1 MRVLYRFDDLLK
13 SSALSTRLGSLGLAV
28 VGLASLLTSAI
39 PRTAAS
45 QTGMSAIDKLVA
57 IEEIRQ
63 LKARYFR
70 CVDTKDWD
78 CWRAVFAP
86 DFTIRNSSM
95 SKKVYGPEG
104 MIQLVQQNGLYDR
117 VKSVHHGHMPEIEIL
132 SPTTARGIWAA
143 DFMHYY
149 PLGEPFQTT
158 GKEQVALGKGEHVYA
173 YYHDTYVKLNGSWRI
188 QSFEMKQLRQDD
200 AGGITIR
207 GPK

>member
-1 MRVLYRFDDLLK
+1 MRLDYRLEDLCK
-13 SSALSTRLGSLGLAV
+13 TSALSMGLAA
-28 VGLASLLTSAI
+28 VGLTSLLVSISTA
-39 PRTAAS
+39 RHYTAAAAE
-45 QTGMSAIDKLVA
+45 MSALDKLVA

-86 DFTIRNSSM
+86 DFTIRNSPG
-95 SKKVYGPEG
+95 KVRGPEG
-104 MIQLVQQNGLYDR
+104 MVQLVQENGLFDR

-149 PLGEPFQTT
+149 PLGEPFKTT

-173 YYHDTYVKLNGSWRI
+173 YYHDVYVKLNGRWRI
-188 QSFEMKQLRQDD
+188 QSMEMKQLRQDD
-200 AGGITIR
+200 PGGITIR
-207 GPK
+207 APK

>member
-1 MRVLYRFDDLLK
+1 MRVFHRVDEVLEK
-13 SSALSTRLGSLGLAV
+13 SALARLTTLALAAIGLT
-28 VGLASLLTSAI
+28 SLLVSTI
-39 PRTAAS
+39 PRIAAS
-45 QTGMSAIDKLVA
+45 QDGMSATDKLLA

-86 DFTIRNSSM
+86 DFTIRSS
-95 SKKVYGPEG
+95 SRPQKVYGPDG

-149 PLGEPFQTT
+149 PLGEPYPTRGT
-158 GKEQVALGKGEHVYA
+158 EQVALGKGEHVWA
-173 YYHDTYVKLNGSWRI
+173 YYHDTYVKLNGGWRI

-207 GPK
+207 GPR

>member
-28 VGLASLLTSAI
+28 VGLASLFTSAM

-45 QTGMSAIDKLVA
+45 QTGMSALDKLVA
-57 IEEIRQ
+57 IEEIHQ

-86 DFTIRNSSM
+86 DFTIRNSAA
-95 SKKVYGPEG
+95 VAQVRGPEG
-104 MIQLVQQNGLYDR
+104 MIQLVHENGLFDR

-132 SPTTARGIWAA
+132 SLTTARGI
-143 DFMHYY
+143 
-149 PLGEPFQTT
+149 
-158 GKEQVALGKGEHVYA
+158 
-173 YYHDTYVKLNGSWRI
+173 
-188 QSFEMKQLRQDD
+188 
-200 AGGITIR
+200 
-207 GPK
+207 